1 MVRGVVAFLASISLS
16 QGLSSTHHHIL
27 HAHQESEP
35 GAAPE
40 KNFIVLRLAH
50 TGSSWITS
58 LIGAQNDTYIT
69 REAIWPLNPHRSEI
83 FKWATELSSHNVTQ
97 YLERV
102 LRHPSGSF
110 LDPDAVQI
118 FDGEQ
123 FDTKEGEGGASP
135 SLLATKSHSARTNPG
150 VIECLQKFG
159 RNCSVKY
166 LGMTLDPTGSSLRD
180 HLDLVFRSL
189 EHRHPGI
196 PIIVYRRSNVVKR
209 AMAHGGM
216 RYVLRSKTKLDLS
229 EFLLAVKQSIDAD
242 KALFHAAT
250 YFRNVKL
257 VNYEALQRDP
267 KGVMQGVFNFIGIP
281 GAVTDE
287 MLDNGADI
295 TPEDLREYLE
305 NFDELREELEKRV
318 PCLTKQ
324 MLSPNV
330 EEFPISCDVTHAL
343 HTYVQG
349 IAA

>member
-1 MVRGVVAFLASISLS
+1 MVRGVVPFLASISLS

-27 HAHQESEP
+27 HAQQEP
-35 GAAPE
+35 ILAPE
-40 KNFIVLRLAH
+40 KNFIVMRLAH
-50 TGSSWITS
+50 SGSSWITS
-58 LIGAQNDTYIT
+58 LIGAQNDTYVT
-69 REAIWPLNPHRSEI
+69 REAIWPLNPHRSEQ
-83 FKWATELSSHNVTQ
+83 FKWATQLSAHNVSQ

-118 FDGEQ
+118 WDGEQ
-123 FDTKEGEGGASP
+123 FDTSAGAGGPTS

-150 VIECLQKFG
+150 VIQCLQEFG

-180 HLDLVFRSL
+180 NVDLVFRSI

-196 PIIVYRRSNVVKR
+196 PIILYRRSNVVKR

-216 RYVLRSKTKLDLS
+216 RYVERSKTKLKAS
-229 EFLLAVKQSIDAD
+229 EFLVAVKQSIDRD
-242 KALFHAAT
+242 KALLHAAT
-250 YFRNVKL
+250 YFKNVKL
-257 VNYEALQRDP
+257 VNYEALQKDP
-267 KGVMQGVFNFIGIP
+267 KGVMQDVFNFIGIP

-305 NFDELREELEKRV
+305 NFDELREELERRI
-318 PCLTKQ
+318 PCLAQQ
-324 MLSPNV
+324 MLSPKV

-343 HTYVQG
+343 ATFVETVP
-349 IAA
+349 AA